1 MFDGSCSEDWAFCI
15 EKLEKGKVNSKQLMC
30 SLGTLIN
37 EPILPLFAIFFVYR
51 FQTGMFDGSCSED
64 WAFCI
69 EKLEKGKVNSK

>member
-1 MFDGSCSEDWAFCI
+1 
-15 EKLEKGKVNSKQLMC
+15 MC
-30 SLGTLIN
+30 SLGMLIN